1 MTKQNDS
8 IRKLILILLV
18 VVLIALIIAESL
30 VYYNSLQFIKP
41 FENLAIEE
49 VKSVSLYSQNVTQ
62 EIIYTFTDEECEE
75 IVKLLNGIEIGKED
89 NKEYAGGFDP
99 QFRLEKTDGT
109 VVEFG
114 TSANFWLDGQRY
126 EVPENNI
133 SLIKLRDIHTEYY
146 REYYVPYYEMNKHK
160 TADW

>member
-30 VYYNSLQFIKP
+30 IYYNSLQVIKP
-41 FENLAIEE
+41 FENLTVEE
-49 VKSVSLYSQNVTQ
+49 VKSISLYSQNVTQ

-99 QFRLEKTDGT
+99 QFRLKKTDGT

-133 SLIKLRDIHTEYY
+133 SLIKLRNMHTEYY
-146 REYYVPYYEMNKHK
+146 KKYYVPYYELNKPK
-160 TADW
+160 Q

>member
-1 MTKQNDS
+1 MTKQTLNK
-8 IRKLILILLV
+8 RKIILVLLVIVLIVLIL
-18 VVLIALIIAESL
+18 AESL

-62 EIIYTFTDEECEE
+62 KIIYTFTDEECKE
-75 IVKLLNGIEIGKED
+75 IIKLLNGIAIGKED
-89 NKEYAGGFDP
+89 NQEYNGGFDR

-109 VVEFG
+109 IIEFG
-114 TSANFWLDGQRY
+114 TSANFWFDGQRY

-133 SLIKLRDIHTEYY
+133 SLIKLRNMHTEYY
-146 REYYVPYYEMNKHK
+146 KEYYVPYYELNKPK
-160 TADW
+160 Q

>member
-1 MTKQNDS
+1 MTKQNLNK
-8 IRKLILILLV
+8 RKIILVLLV
-18 VVLIALIIAESL
+18 IALIVLILAESL

-62 EIIYTFTDEECEE
+62 EIIYTFTDEECKE
-75 IVKLLNGIEIGKED
+75 IIKLLNGIAIGKED
-89 NKEYAGGFDP
+89 NQEYNGGFDR

-109 VVEFG
+109 IIEFG
-114 TSANFWLDGQRY
+114 TSANFWFDGQRY

-133 SLIKLRDIHTEYY
+133 SLIKLRNMHTEYY
-146 REYYVPYYEMNKHK
+146 KEYYVPYYELNKNSGS
-160 TADW
+160 